1 MPPADSAS
9 RAGAMPK
16 ASGDRSS
23 RTFVKNMKTAIIAVV
38 IAIIFGISGYIFGGY
53 IGVTRMA
60 RASNYAT
67 LMWLTNIDKDL
78 QQGNIDRAKKLTF
91 QATDATFGVL
101 ERIDTTPESALLAV
115 VPWDAFNIKAFNEHI
130 AIRAKQHFA
139 LRLDEFS
146 DASKNNIQKIVEVEL
161 PQSKCPSPVKK

>member
-1 MPPADSAS
+1 
-9 RAGAMPK
+9 
-16 ASGDRSS
+16 
-23 RTFVKNMKTAIIAVV
+23 MKTTIIAFGT
-38 IAIIFGISGYIFGGY
+38 ALIFGISGYVIGGY
-53 IGVTRMA
+53 NGVTRMA

-115 VPWDAFNIKAFNEHI
+115 VPWDAFNIKAFNEQI
-130 AIRAKQHFA
+130 ATRAKQHFNP
-139 LRLDEFS
+139 RFDEFS
-146 DASKNNIQKIVEVEL
+146 EPSKSYIQKIVEVEL
-161 PQSKCPSPVKK
+161 PKSSCPIRK

>member
-1 MPPADSAS
+1 
-9 RAGAMPK
+9 
-16 ASGDRSS
+16 
-23 RTFVKNMKTAIIAVV
+23 MKTTIIAFVT
-38 IAIIFGISGYIFGGY
+38 ALIFGISGYVLGGY
-53 IGVTRMA
+53 NGVTRMA

-115 VPWDAFNIKAFNEHI
+115 VPWDAFNIKAFNEQI
-130 AIRAKQHFA
+130 ATRAKQHFTP
-139 LRLDEFS
+139 RFDEFS
-146 DASKNNIQKIVEVEL
+146 EPSKSYIQKIVEVEL
-161 PQSKCPSPVKK
+161 PKSSCPVKK

>member
-1 MPPADSAS
+1 
-9 RAGAMPK
+9 
-16 ASGDRSS
+16 
-23 RTFVKNMKTAIIAVV
+23 MKTTIIAFGT
-38 IAIIFGISGYIFGGY
+38 ALIFGISGYVIGGY
-53 IGVTRMA
+53 NGVTRMA

-115 VPWDAFNIKAFNEHI
+115 VPWDAFNIKAFNEQI
-130 AIRAKQHFA
+130 ATRAKQHFNP
-139 LRLDEFS
+139 RFDEFS
-146 DASKNNIQKIVEVEL
+146 EPSKSYTQKIVEVEL
-161 PQSKCPSPVKK
+161 PKSSCPVKK

>member
-1 MPPADSAS
+1 
-9 RAGAMPK
+9 
-16 ASGDRSS
+16 
-23 RTFVKNMKTAIIAVV
+23 
-38 IAIIFGISGYIFGGY
+38 
-53 IGVTRMA
+53 MA

-115 VPWDAFNIKAFNEHI
+115 VPWDAFNIKAFNEQI
-130 AIRAKQHFA
+130 ATRTKQHFTP
-139 LRLDEFS
+139 RFDEFS
-146 DASKNNIQKIVEVEL
+146 EPSKSYIQKIVEVEL
-161 PQSKCPSPVKK
+161 PKSSCPVKK

>member
-1 MPPADSAS
+1 
-9 RAGAMPK
+9 
-16 ASGDRSS
+16 
-23 RTFVKNMKTAIIAVV
+23 MKTTIIAFGT
-38 IAIIFGISGYIFGGY
+38 ALIFGISGYVLGGY
-53 IGVTRMA
+53 NGVTRMA

-115 VPWDAFNIKAFNEHI
+115 VPWAAFNIKAFNEQI
-130 AIRAKQHFA
+130 ATRAKQHFTH
-139 LRLDEFS
+139 RFDEFS
-146 DASKNNIQKIVEVEL
+146 EPSKSYIQKIVEVEL
-161 PQSKCPSPVKK
+161 PKSSCPVKK